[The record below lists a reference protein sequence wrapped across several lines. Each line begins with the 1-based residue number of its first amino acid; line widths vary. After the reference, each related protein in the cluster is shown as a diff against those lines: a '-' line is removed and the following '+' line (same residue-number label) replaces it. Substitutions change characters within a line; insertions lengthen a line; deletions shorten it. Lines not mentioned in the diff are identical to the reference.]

1 MSHPLRRKLPAYVLP
16 LALAISVG
24 APLHRAFAQ
33 DVLDAKS
40 ALHLRNEYVADLD
53 TVHVKIMA
61 LANAI
66 PAEKYSW
73 RPVAGV
79 RSISETL
86 MHIASEWFY
95 YVPGSVGGKPPADFG
110 VPRETMAALEK
121 ITTKNEVVAQ
131 LNKSWTYS
139 KAELAA
145 ADASKL
151 TGSYKPW
158 GEPLDQSAFSMAGD
172 LHEHLGQLIV
182 YARSIGVKPP
192 WSK

>member
-1 MSHPLRRKLPAYVLP
+1 MFLPLRQKLSCRLLP
-16 LALAISVG
+16 LAVAIAIG
-24 APLHRAFAQ
+24 APAKTVFAQ
-33 DVLDAKS
+33 DVMDAKS
-40 ALHLRNEYVADLD
+40 ATHLRNAYVADLD

-73 RPVAGV
+73 RPAVGV

-86 MHIASEWFY
+86 MHVASEWFY

-110 VPRETMAALEK
+110 VPKETMPALEK
-121 ITTKNEVVAQ
+121 ITTKTDVLAQ
-131 LNKSWTYS
+131 LNASWAHS
-139 KAELAA
+139 KAVLGAT
-145 ADASKL
+145 DASKL
-151 TGSYKPW
+151 TGNYKPW
-158 GEPLDQSAFSMAGD
+158 GLSLDQSAFSMAGD
-172 LHEHLGQLIV
+172 LHEHLGQLIS